1 MLSSGREA
9 GDATF
14 AATIIGFAAAAA
26 DVAVRDGVVVA
37 NALFASGLRNAWKSD
52 IFPAPPPLSVVF
64 SFLAVGRF
72 TTVSI
77 IGVSNSPSSSS
88 SDDDDERN
96 VGVIE
101 EKGTTKSFL
110 LLLSL
115 KLASKASSNASSS
128 SSSFTSS
135 VVNSISESVTSS
147 SESSKTSTFLRIKAL
162 LLLCCT
168 TISSS
173 ESSSSKSSSSFPLF
187 LLFREGGDLDDA
199 FILVRI
205 FIFFMKKREVF
216 PLWH

>member
-9 GDATF
+9 GEATF
-14 AATIIGFAAAAA
+14 APTIGFAA

-147 SESSKTSTFLRIKAL
+147 SETSTFLRIKAL

-168 TISSS
+168 TISPS

>member
-9 GDATF
+9 GEATF
-14 AATIIGFAAAAA
+14 APTIGFAA

-147 SESSKTSTFLRIKAL
+147 SETSTFLRIKAL

-187 LLFREGGDLDDA
+187 LSFREGGDLDDA

>member
-9 GDATF
+9 GEATF
-14 AATIIGFAAAAA
+14 APTIGFAA

-147 SESSKTSTFLRIKAL
+147 SETSTFLRIKAL

-168 TISSS
+168 TISPS

-187 LLFREGGDLDDA
+187 LSFREGGDLDDA

>member
-77 IGVSNSPSSSS
+77 IGVSNSLSSS
-88 SDDDDERN
+88 SDNDDERN

-101 EKGTTKSFL
+101 EKGTTNSFL

>member
-1 MLSSGREA
+1 MLSSGRGA
-9 GDATF
+9 GEATF
-14 AATIIGFAAAAA
+14 APTIGFAA

-37 NALFASGLRNAWKSD
+37 NALFASGLRKAWKSD

-147 SESSKTSTFLRIKAL
+147 SETSTFLRIKAL

-168 TISSS
+168 TISPS

-187 LLFREGGDLDDA
+187 LSFREGGDLDDA

>member
-9 GDATF
+9 GEATF
-14 AATIIGFAAAAA
+14 APTIGFAA

-147 SESSKTSTFLRIKAL
+147 SETSTFLRIKAL

>member
-9 GDATF
+9 GEATF
-14 AATIIGFAAAAA
+14 APTIGFAA

-101 EKGTTKSFL
+101 ERGTTKSFL

-147 SESSKTSTFLRIKAL
+147 SETSTFLRIKAL

-187 LLFREGGDLDDA
+187 LSFREGGDLDDA